1 MKGEMIIVALALIL
15 LFPLTSASLQSNFD
29 EIQIHIEE
37 YNSGQ
42 LTAPQLI
49 VYIDYTRNKMYEDLD
64 RANKRAFTETEIKS
78 ILTKTEKDNNNF
90 DYYRSEY
97 EKEFQTNDFY
107 IVFEAHPFFQRD
119 KEYYETR
126 EDYAEKLYILDYN
139 LVALNIDKERE
150 LGDEIKKLATEIE
163 NIVETKDDEKYVAL
177 QEKFSKIKSQ
187 FWNIQD
193 QEKCAEIMQD
203 AEMTKQEKDYPTKE
217 QSFSL
222 IIKEIKE
229 ENCWT
234 ESGECKQVCEEYEVC
249 EDNIETF
256 CETKDECKNECYIEE
271 TCEEQNNETIC
282 TEQEVCEEVCGPIE
296 VCEERDSDNCRQES
310 NCYQEC
316 DEGEERCDEWTSAEI
331 RLEGNCREDGSDL
344 WLNAWGNEG
353 EFDYF
358 QGINEGGEWNCQD
371 EIESLVAIRKVLQ
384 DDINNEFA
392 TWYFEEFLQED
403 YDRILNGDRGFQ
415 EVLWRL
421 IRNEE
426 EIADRIHCAETKEW
440 PTGFE
445 KIDITYRNNNTNIEV
460 WEKYIPVEWD
470 NVAYYT
476 TLFKY
481 SWVPN
486 KELLK
491 ELINYQVAET
501 QTFGPTAKDVARIK
515 SDQGKMEIINRLS
528 ETYGG
533 SLDVKLEL
541 IEEDEN
547 IILKYLQI
555 NPEVTVKISD
565 EIPEDTDI
573 SITIDYDTLY
583 NFITYISYTM
593 EGDRIEGPRWVFIE
607 DREGPGK
614 FFSVLGA
621 VSKMWREGITIK
633 PRYALLKM
641 FFNAGDIIQL
651 MGESESIDY
660 QKDDSVKISGQA
672 IAIRE

>member
-1 MKGEMIIVALALIL
+1 MKRELIIIALTLIL

-29 EIQIHIEE
+29 EIESHIEK
-37 YNSGQ
+37 YNSNQ

-78 ILTKTEKDNNNF
+78 ILTKIEEDNLNF
-90 DYYRSEY
+90 NYYKAEY
-97 EKEFQTNDFY
+97 EKKFQTNDFY
-107 IVFEAHPFFQRD
+107 IIFEAHPFFQRD

-126 EDYAEKLYILDYN
+126 EDDTEKLYILDYN
-139 LVALNIDKERE
+139 LVALGIDKEGE
-150 LGDEIKKLATEIE
+150 LGDEIKELAKEIE
-163 NIVETKDDEKYVAL
+163 NLVETKDDEKYVAL

-187 FWNIQD
+187 FWNIRN
-193 QEKCAEIMQD
+193 QEKCADIMQD

-217 QSFSL
+217 RSFSL
-222 IIKEIKE
+222 IIEEIKE
-229 ENCWT
+229 ENCWI
-234 ESGECKQVCEEYEVC
+234 EGGDCEQICDEKEVC
-249 EDNIETF
+249 DDNTQTH
-256 CETKDECKNECYIEE
+256 CETKDECEE
-271 TCEEQNNETIC
+271 VCSTEEVCEENNETIC
-282 TEQEVCEEVCGPIE
+282 EEIETCEEVCEPRE
-296 VCEERDSDNCRQES
+296 VCGEVDGENCWTES
-310 NCYQEC
+310 ECYEEC
-316 DEGEERCDEWTSAEI
+316 DEGNERCDEWTSAEI

-344 WLNAWGNEG
+344 WLSAWGNEG

-358 QGINEGGEWNCQD
+358 QGINEGGKWNCQD
-371 EIESLVAIRKVLQ
+371 EIESLVTIRKVLQ
-384 DDINNEFA
+384 KDINNEFA

-426 EIADRIHCAETKEW
+426 EIADRMHCAETKEW
-440 PTGFE
+440 PAGFE

-470 NVAYYT
+470 NIAYYT

-481 SWVPN
+481 SWTPN

-491 ELINYQVAET
+491 ELINYQITEIE
-501 QTFGPTAKDVARIK
+501 TFGPTAKDVAKIK

-528 ETYGG
+528 ESYGG
-533 SLDVKLEL
+533 SLDIKLEL
-541 IEEDEN
+541 VEENEN
-547 IILKYLQI
+547 IVLKYLQI
-555 NPEVTVKISD
+555 NPEVTIKISD

-573 SITIDYDTLY
+573 SIEIDYNTLY
-583 NFITYISYTM
+583 NFITYMSYTM
-593 EGDRIEGPRWVFIE
+593 EGDKIEGPRWVFIE
-607 DREGPGK
+607 NREGLGK
-614 FFSVLGA
+614 FFGTLGA
-621 VSKMWREGITIK
+621 VSKMWREGIVIK

-641 FFNAGDIIQL
+641 FFNAGNIIQL
-651 MGESESIDY
+651 ISESESTDY
-660 QKDDSVKISGQA
+660 QEDNSIKISGKA